1 LGNSY
6 PVAVMPAHRRRRP
19 GSRSRSRVAHVARE
33 LCGRRLLKGQATT
46 TGFAKGIFARPVTN
60 VSARSRGQRDEYLT
74 PRHPPLKENGKPTPR
89 AARRGRPSSRTA
101 NRVNECTV
109 AVIPKSTGENVTLEY
124 RSRSIASVGARR
136 SSALWRLFCS
146 DPCVYLAKLKS
157 AHCSETALA
166 LVVRTACHRARR
178 KRSRQPTRS

>member
-1 LGNSY
+1 MRGRAIGGVVAETRARRRLAGRIAKSASVSRAMELQRLGRRFRSRHQPRSAVRAGGGAAYGDVELGNSY

-74 PRHPPLKENGKPTPR
+74 PRVLIVVCFGAPSSAQRERKAD
-89 AARRGRPSSRTA
+89 AARRAAGQ
-101 NRVNECTV
+101 
-109 AVIPKSTGENVTLEY
+109 AVQP
-124 RSRSIASVGARR
+124 
-136 SSALWRLFCS
+136 
-146 DPCVYLAKLKS
+146 
-157 AHCSETALA
+157 
-166 LVVRTACHRARR
+166 HRE
-178 KRSRQPTRS
+178 SCE